1 MKVGGGARGS
11 GRMEVYKVTLEVKMR
26 EQVKQQNRLVHV
38 CGRACVCEVLCP
50 VIIHTLIPRPVEKGL
65 ATCNTCPK
73 EIQSVTQSHVN
84 VYTHM
89 EITGGVRSYLHAA
102 VLLCK
107 SLFALLDHRA
117 VSVLSL
123 VCGDEA
129 RVESI
134 EQYQWS
140 NTMKSSHDRSSFCS
154 QLLSALIQRRRLL
167 LFCALAT
174 TFLNPCNI
182 KSLQYA
188 TASLAHSRLS

>member
-1 MKVGGGARGS
+1 
-11 GRMEVYKVTLEVKMR
+11 MR

-50 VIIHTLIPRPVEKGL
+50 VIIHTLIPRPVQKGL

-73 EIQSVTQSHVN
+73 EIQSGTQSHVT
-84 VYTHM
+84 VYTHV
-89 EITGGVRSYLHAA
+89 IIGGVRSYLHAA

-107 SLFALLDHRA
+107 SSFALLDYRA

-129 RVESI
+129 QVESI
-134 EQYQWS
+134 EQYKWS
-140 NTMKSSHDRSSFCS
+140 NTIESSNDRSSFCS
-154 QLLSALIQRRRLL
+154 QLLSTQIQRRRLL
-167 LFCALAT
+167 PFCALAT

-182 KSLQYA
+182 KSLQDV